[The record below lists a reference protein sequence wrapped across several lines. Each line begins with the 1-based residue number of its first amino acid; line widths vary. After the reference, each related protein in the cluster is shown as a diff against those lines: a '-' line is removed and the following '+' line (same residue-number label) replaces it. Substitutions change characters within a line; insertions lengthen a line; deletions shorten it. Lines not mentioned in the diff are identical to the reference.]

1 MASTGTTRTS
11 DLQFWTAPRPATI
24 DVGNQCFKGAL
35 LLLQLGKALL
45 TLRDSLSWQLKRKG
59 NLLQR
64 NTAFLLPKDT
74 AVLAK
79 LSLKLRSKVI

>member
-1 MASTGTTRTS
+1 MPCKE
-11 DLQFWTAPRPATI
+11 LLTAPDAHCLRACQ
-24 DVGNQCFKGAL
+24 VENQFFKGAI

-64 NTAFLLPKDT
+64 NTAIFLPKDT